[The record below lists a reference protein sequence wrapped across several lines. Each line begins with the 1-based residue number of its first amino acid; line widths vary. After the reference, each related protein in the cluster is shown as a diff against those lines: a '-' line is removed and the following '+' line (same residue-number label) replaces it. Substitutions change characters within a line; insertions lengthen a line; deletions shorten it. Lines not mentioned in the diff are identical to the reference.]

1 MSEILFSS
9 FSSSRKQ
16 AHRETRTREQ
26 EAGAPA
32 TSVEAEHWTQ
42 VMNTFWEPKPEEPNK
57 RGRKTY
63 SEIQR
68 SASLDWIRELDNAFR
83 HGISA
88 AASHEISWGSITDFM
103 DSFVRKMGVG
113 YVAEALLVDGS

>member
-1 MSEILFSS
+1 
-9 FSSSRKQ
+9 
-16 AHRETRTREQ
+16 
-26 EAGAPA
+26 
-32 TSVEAEHWTQ
+32 
-42 VMNTFWEPKPEEPNK
+42 MNTFWEPKPEEPNK
-57 RGRKTY
+57 RGRKAY

-88 AASHEISWGSITDFM
+88 AASHEISWGSITEFM